1 MGQNNCMPGFPRPPI
16 NPSEEYVCTD
26 VYTVRSGDTLYSIS
40 QKYNVSVSMLMEAN
54 RILNPYNLRYGQKIC
69 IPGKKS
75 DCMKPEHYPYEKKPI
90 RWEPECPP
98 EPAPARPPTPAPPP
112 APPPA
117 PTPPP
122 IPAPTPPPIPAP
134 QPVPTPPP
142 AEMPQPVCEGILHT
156 IRAGDTFYML
166 ARQYNILLEDVLNAN
181 PEVNPYNLQIG
192 QQVCIPTHLA
202 LPAETRPGCSGIIH
216 KVRPGDTL
224 YMLAKQY
231 KTTLD
236 DIINANPDIDCYM
249 LKIGMELCIPSTRRQ
264 GGVSLRSPNQAIPS
278 MPTMPEIPT
287 PEMPAVPSFPTPSIP
302 SLPTMP
308 RVPMPTPRVPMP
320 TMPSIPTPSIP
331 SMPGP
336 APTMPTIPSPMQ
348 PTIPEP
354 EEPQTCEG
362 FMYTIRAGDTLYMLS
377 RTYRVNLDTLMR
389 ANPNLDP
396 YNLRIGM
403 QICIPV
409 SNNTTGSSQ
418 AEQTS
423 ATDENNEEKNETRE
437 IYKTQKGDTLTRILD
452 RYEITFAA
460 LQNSNPD
467 VDFTGN
473 LENISLNIPSKDP
486 FRTCPMSGAYI
497 VKSGD
502 TLDSISKKLLV
513 LSDSLLMA
521 NPVLTIDDFSI
532 PDTKICIP
540 DQ

>member
-1 MGQNNCMPGFPRPPI
+1 
-16 NPSEEYVCTD
+16 
-26 VYTVRSGDTLYSIS
+26 
-40 QKYNVSVSMLMEAN
+40 
-54 RILNPYNLRYGQKIC
+54 
-69 IPGKKS
+69 
-75 DCMKPEHYPYEKKPI
+75 
-90 RWEPECPP
+90 
-98 EPAPARPPTPAPPP
+98 
-112 APPPA
+112 
-117 PTPPP
+117 
-122 IPAPTPPPIPAP
+122 
-134 QPVPTPPP
+134 
-142 AEMPQPVCEGILHT
+142 
-156 IRAGDTFYML
+156 
-166 ARQYNILLEDVLNAN
+166 
-181 PEVNPYNLQIG
+181 
-192 QQVCIPTHLA
+192 
-202 LPAETRPGCSGIIH
+202 
-216 KVRPGDTL
+216 
-224 YMLAKQY
+224 
-231 KTTLD
+231 
-236 DIINANPDIDCYM
+236 
-249 LKIGMELCIPSTRRQ
+249 
-264 GGVSLRSPNQAIPS
+264 
-278 MPTMPEIPT
+278 
-287 PEMPAVPSFPTPSIP
+287 
-302 SLPTMP
+302 
-308 RVPMPTPRVPMP
+308 
-320 TMPSIPTPSIP
+320 
-331 SMPGP
+331 MPGP
-336 APTMPTIPSPMQ
+336 APTMPTIPAPMQ
-348 PTIPEP
+348 PTIPGP

-423 ATDENNEEKNETRE
+423 ATDENNEEKHETRK

-502 TLDSISKKLLV
+502 NLDSISKKLLV

>member
-1 MGQNNCMPGFPRPPI
+1 MCPGFPRPPI
-16 NPSEEYVCTD
+16 SPSEEYVCTD
-26 VYTVRSGDTLYSIS
+26 VYTVRAGDTLYSIS

-75 DCMKPEHYPYEKKPI
+75 DCMNPMHDPCETRPVRRDPVCAPE
-90 RWEPECPP
+90 
-98 EPAPARPPTPAPPP
+98 PAPPP
-112 APPPA
+112 APVPAPPPA
-117 PTPPP
+117 PAPAPAPPAPPP
-122 IPAPTPPPIPAP
+122 IPTP

-142 AEMPQPVCEGILHT
+142 VEMPQPVCEGILHT
-156 IRAGDTFYML
+156 IKAGDTFYML
-166 ARQYNILLEDVLNAN
+166 AKQYNILLEDVLNAN
-181 PEVNPYNLQIG
+181 PGVNPYNLQIG
-192 QQVCIPTHLA
+192 QQVCIPVHLA
-202 LPAETRPGCSGIIH
+202 LPSETRPGCRGFIH

-231 KTTLD
+231 RTTLD

-249 LKIGMELCIPSTRRQ
+249 LKIGMELCIPTTSRQ
-264 GGVSLRSPNQAIPS
+264 GGVSLRSPNQMLPS
-278 MPTMPEIPT
+278 MPTMPTIPEIPA
-287 PEMPAVPSFPTPSIP
+287 PEMPSIP
-302 SLPTMP
+302 SMPSIPAPPIPSMPTAPTMP
-308 RVPMPTPRVPMP
+308 IVPAPEMP
-320 TMPSIPTPSIP
+320 TMPSIPAPTVPSI
-331 SMPGP
+331 PGP
-336 APTMPTIPSPMQ
+336 APTLPTIPAPMQ
-348 PTIPEP
+348 PMPEP
-354 EEPQTCEG
+354 EETPACEG

-389 ANPNLDP
+389 ANPSLDP

-409 SNNTTGSSQ
+409 SNNMESSK
-418 AEQTS
+418 AEQAS
-423 ATDENNEEKNETRE
+423 SSSENDEKHITHR

-452 RYEITFAA
+452 RYKISFAA

-473 LENISLNIPSKDP
+473 LENISLNIPSKDLY
-486 FRTCPMSGAYI
+486 RTCPLSGAYI

-521 NPVLTIDDFSI
+521 NPVLSIEDFSI